1 MRKNFFN
8 KIVLIIYFSNIYVHI
23 LIDEVKFMF

>member
-1 MRKNFFN
+1 MRKNFN
-8 KIVLIIYFSNIYVHI
+8 KIVLIIYFSNIYIHI

>member
-8 KIVLIIYFSNIYVHI
+8 KIVLIIYFSNIYIHI

>member
-1 MRKNFFN
+1 MKKNFN
-8 KIVLIIYFSNIYVHI
+8 KILLIIYFSKIYINI